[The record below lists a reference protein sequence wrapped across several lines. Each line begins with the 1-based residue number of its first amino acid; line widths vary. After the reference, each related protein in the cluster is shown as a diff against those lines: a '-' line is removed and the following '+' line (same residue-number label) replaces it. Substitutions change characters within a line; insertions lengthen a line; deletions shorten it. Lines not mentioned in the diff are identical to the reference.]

1 MQRKE
6 EQAMTTYRD
15 MTAVA
20 QALNDGAVVLPED
33 VTPALLDKSIWVGL
47 VSPAGGYLPNTWIF
61 GTCRADVAADLRE
74 YGARGLGR
82 HGPGYDCRRGMV
94 YELERHTLRS
104 IL

>member
-6 EQAMTTYRD
+6 KQAMTTYRN

-20 QALNDGAVVLPED
+20 QALNEGALILSED
-33 VTPALLDKSIWVGL
+33 VAPALLDKPIWVGL
-47 VSPAGGYLPNTWIF
+47 VSPEGGYLPNTWIF
-61 GTCRADVAADLRE
+61 GTRRADVAAGLRE

-82 HGPGYDCRRGMV
+82 RGPGYDCRRGMV
-94 YELERHTLRS
+94 YELGQHTLRS

>member
-6 EQAMTTYRD
+6 EQAMTTYRN

-20 QALNDGAVVLPED
+20 QALNDGAVILPED
-33 VTPALLDKSIWVGL
+33 VAPALLDKPIWVGY
-47 VSPAGGYLPNTWIF
+47 VSPEGGYLPNTWLF
-61 GTCRADVAADLRE
+61 GTCRADVAAGLRE

-82 HGPGYDCRRGMV
+82 RGPGCDYRHGMV

>member
-1 MQRKE
+1 MQRE
-6 EQAMTTYRD
+6 GTQTMITYRD

-20 QALNDGAVVLPED
+20 QALNDGAVILPED
-33 VTPALLDKSIWVGL
+33 VKPALLDKPIWVGF

-61 GTCRADVAADLRE
+61 GTRRTDVAAGLRE

-82 HGPGYDCRRGMV
+82 RGPGYDCRRGMV
-94 YELERHTLRS
+94 YELEQHTLRS